1 MGADPVRPKPGWWAR
16 MSEGMGTASEDGDG
30 EVGRRSRIEFVRVL
44 MAGESCVLELGRV
57 ERLVVDPE
65 ITRVPRSSPVIAGV
79 TAAGS
84 DIAPVVE
91 GRTLLD
97 LPPRP
102 PEEAPTLLLLDRE
115 DADRAAGLLV
125 DEVVGIE
132 THDVDR
138 VTPIAESGDWEPGV
152 DRRWYLAVVTPDADD
167 RPMGVL
173 DLRTVLEAAAERS
186 HSP

>member
-1 MGADPVRPKPGWWAR
+1 
-16 MSEGMGTASEDGDG
+16 MSEGVGAAPEDGDVNG
-30 EVGRRSRIEFVRVL
+30 DVGRRSRIEFVRVL

-65 ITRVPRSSPVIAGV
+65 IARVPRSSPVIAGV
-79 TAAGS
+79 TAAGG

-91 GRTLLD
+91 GRTLLG
-97 LPPRP
+97 LPARP

-132 THDVDR
+132 THDVGR

-152 DRRWYLAVVTPDADD
+152 DRRWYLAVVTRDTDD
-167 RPMGVL
+167 RPTGVL